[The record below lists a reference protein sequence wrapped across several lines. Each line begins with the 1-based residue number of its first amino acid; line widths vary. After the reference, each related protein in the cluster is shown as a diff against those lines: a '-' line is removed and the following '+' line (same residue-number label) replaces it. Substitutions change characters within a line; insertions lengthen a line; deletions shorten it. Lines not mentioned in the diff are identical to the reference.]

1 MYNTHMDEKNRKT
14 NSTRSARHAAER
26 RRAEQRGRR
35 LTLGIC
41 AALAVALLCLC
52 ILFFRGMDGAPDAS
66 APASVPP
73 QATQRPAA
81 QAGAPSPAPTRTP
94 DATAAPD
101 VAAPSPSAAPQ
112 PSPTPLDAASVP
124 LPAEVPV
131 LETED
136 ELTRTTILISAV
148 GDCTLGGDV
157 GSSSG
162 SRFSRY
168 ADEYGLD
175 YFFAN
180 VRDIFAG
187 DDFTVVNLEGPLT
200 TQTSERPGRQFNFR
214 GSPEYAQI
222 LSGSSVEVCTLANN
236 HALDFREAGVNDTAA
251 NVMEAGMGAAGY
263 KNAWYEEKDGVR
275 VCFLAFTEWDYSV
288 DEVAARVREEREGS
302 DIVIVSMHWGE
313 ELRARATSTQEKYG
327 RALIDA
333 GADLVLGHHP
343 HVLGGLERYK
353 GKYIVYSLG
362 NFCFGGN
369 SNPDD
374 KDTMIFQQT
383 FNISGAGEVS
393 DGGINIIPCSISS
406 VESTNNYQP
415 TPLSGEAADAVISK
429 VASLSSADSI
439 LWMDSYTGMR

>member
-1 MYNTHMDEKNRKT
+1 MYNGHMNEHYFTSEPDGAASRKD
-14 NSTRSARHAAER
+14 RAARREAER
-26 RRAEQRGRR
+26 RGKR
-35 LTLGIC
+35 LTLALC
-41 AALAVALLCLC
+41 AALTLALLCA
-52 ILFFRGMDGAPDAS
+52 LFVFLRGSGEGRPIRDT
-66 APASVPP
+66 SVPAAA
-73 QATQRPAA
+73 ATATETAA
-81 QAGAPSPAPTRTP
+81 LTPAPSATPAPTET
-94 DATAAPD
+94 
-101 VAAPSPSAAPQ
+101 PQ
-112 PSPTPLDAASVP
+112 PSPTPLDAAPTALQSTFP
-124 LPAEVPV
+124 AALPADVPT

-136 ELTRTTILISAV
+136 ELTQTTILISAV

-157 GSSSG
+157 GSSNG
-162 SRFSRY
+162 GRFSQN

-200 TQTSERPGRQFNFR
+200 TQTSKRSGRQFNFR

-236 HALDFREAGVNDTAA
+236 HALDFKQAGLQDTAA
-251 NVMEAGMGAAGY
+251 NVQNAGMGAAGY
-263 KNAWYEEKDGVR
+263 GNAWYGEKDGVR
-275 VCFLAFTEWDYSV
+275 VCFLAFTEWDYSAG
-288 DEVAARVREEREGS
+288 ELAERVREEKKES

-327 RALIDA
+327 RALLDA

-343 HVLGGLERYK
+343 HVVGGLEQYK

-374 KDTMIFQQT
+374 KDTVIFQQT

-393 DGGINIIPCSISS
+393 DGGINLIPCSISS

-415 TPLSGEAADAVISK
+415 TPLRGEAADAVIRK
-429 VASLSSADSI
+429 IASHSSVDEI
-439 LWMDSYTGMR
+439 TWMDSYTGMR

>member
-81 QAGAPSPAPTRTP
+81 PSPAPTRTP

-101 VAAPSPSAAPQ
+101 AAVPSPSAAPSPSATPQ

-200 TQTSERPGRQFNFR
+200 TQTSKRSGRQFNFR

-236 HALDFREAGVNDTAA
+236 HALDFREAGLNDTAA
-251 NVMEAGMGAAGY
+251 NVMEA
-263 KNAWYEEKDGVR
+263 R
-275 VCFLAFTEWDYSV
+275 
-288 DEVAARVREEREGS
+288 
-302 DIVIVSMHWGE
+302 H
-313 ELRARATSTQEKYG
+313 G
-327 RALIDA
+327 R
-333 GADLVLGHHP
+333 
-343 HVLGGLERYK
+343 GGLQKRL
-353 GKYIVYSLG
+353 V
-362 NFCFGGN
+362 
-369 SNPDD
+369 
-374 KDTMIFQQT
+374 
-383 FNISGAGEVS
+383 
-393 DGGINIIPCSISS
+393 
-406 VESTNNYQP
+406 
-415 TPLSGEAADAVISK
+415 
-429 VASLSSADSI
+429 
-439 LWMDSYTGMR
+439 

>member
-1 MYNTHMDEKNRKT
+1 MYNKGMSEKHTVSNNR
-14 NSTRSARHAAER
+14 RAARQAAER

-35 LTLGIC
+35 LTIGVG
-41 AALAVALLCLC
+41 AALAVALCCLSVF
-52 ILFFRGMDGAPDAS
+52 LFGGGNGAP
-66 APASVPP
+66 PAADVSV
-73 QATQRPAA
+73 QALAQSTPDSRPAA
-81 QAGAPSPAPTRTP
+81 QTDAASTVAAATPS
-94 DATAAPD
+94 
-101 VAAPSPSAAPQ
+101 AAPSPSA
-112 PSPTPLDAASVP
+112 TPLDGGFADPQDAAQAQM
-124 LPAEVPV
+124 PADVPV
-131 LETED
+131 FETED
-136 ELTRTTILISAV
+136 ELIQTTILISAV

-162 SRFSRY
+162 ERFSRY

-200 TQTSERPGRQFNFR
+200 TRTSERSGRQFNFR
-214 GSPEYAQI
+214 GSPEYTQI

-236 HALDFREAGVNDTAA
+236 HALDFKEAGLNDTAA
-251 NVMEAGMGAAGY
+251 NVMDAGMGAAGY

-275 VCFLAFTEWDYSV
+275 VCFLAFTEWDYSA
-288 DEVAARVREEREGS
+288 DEVAARVREEKAGS
-302 DIVIVSMHWGE
+302 NIVIVSMHWGE
-313 ELRARATSTQEKYG
+313 ELRAEPTSAQERYG
-327 RALIDA
+327 HALIDA

-343 HVLGGLERYK
+343 HILGGLEQYK

-383 FNISGAGEVS
+383 FAINGAGEVV

-406 VESTNNYQP
+406 VNSTNNYQP
-415 TPLSGEAADAVISK
+415 TPLSGEAADAVIRK
-429 VASLSSADSI
+429 VASLSNVQAI
-439 LWMDSYTGMR
+439 TWMDSYTGMR